1 MSSPYVTAYAT
12 GAASG
17 LLSVPARN
25 RGAVSQL
32 VAQYLERRKAKRAA
46 EQLLQLSDRVLKDI
60 GLDRDEL
67 MHVARHGR

>member
-1 MSSPYVTAYAT
+1 MSSPYVTTYAI

-25 RGAVSQL
+25 RGAVAQL

-67 MHVARHGR
+67 MHVARYGR